1 VLLAQS
7 ATESRNIDSSELVSS
22 SSMSRLP
29 SQFDPELDYYPPSL
43 RRKHGLKE
51 FVPNE
56 NLITGAT
63 SADIGWIPDF
73 AKFRERT
80 ATRSQT
86 DRFDDILPEGWP
98 RLLDH
103 PLVWS
108 GDDLQK
114 EQYVYELSPSQK
126 LEIHS
131 ALSRLKGTCLSN
143 VLVPDNPKSCSLL
156 STICRS
162 RHRP

>member
-1 VLLAQS
+1 MSGLL
-7 ATESRNIDSSELVSS
+7 
-22 SSMSRLP
+22 

-80 ATRSQT
+80 AARSRT

-98 RLLDH
+98 RSLDH

-108 GDDLQK
+108 GDDLK
-114 EQYVYELSPSQK
+114 EEQYVYELSPSQK
-126 LEIHS
+126 LEIYS
-131 ALSRLKGTCLSN
+131 ALSRLKGTCPSN
-143 VLVPDNPKSCSLL
+143 VCYSPRQL
-156 STICRS
+156 
-162 RHRP
+162 